1 MKKGGG
7 TYNLVVIG
15 AGTGGLVT
23 AAGAA
28 ALGARVA
35 LVERNQMGG
44 DCLNFGCVPSKAL
57 ISSARLLHRI
67 RHSERWGVAGREP
80 AFDFEQIFA
89 QMRAARAELAPLDSQ
104 ERFESLGVDVFREEA
119 TFVSPQEIAAGD
131 QKLRA
136 RHFVIAT
143 GSRAVIPGA
152 IGASRVPYF
161 TNETVF
167 DELKEKPE
175 SLAIIGGGPI
185 GCELGQMFSRLGV
198 RVTILQ
204 KGPRLLDKEDSRVS
218 ELVRAT
224 LETEGIRVL
233 TNAEIDEA
241 KPTASGVYL
250 RCSGQSISSSGL
262 LVSAGRQPNVE
273 NLNLPKAG
281 VAFTKRGV
289 TVDEHLET
297 TQPGI
302 YAVGDIVGQ
311 LQFTHVADYHA
322 RVVIR
327 NTLVPFRFLRQK
339 LDYSAVPWCTY
350 LDPEVATVG
359 LTETAARKKGIQYD
373 LIEEEMKT
381 VDRAVLERLPEGFA
395 RVIVR
400 RGSDKI
406 LGATIVGE
414 QAGELIQQFVLAI
427 KHGIGLQKIA
437 ETVYAYPTFASLV
450 LKSGEKFNKKRL
462 TPRARKITG
471 WLYRRG
477 KTLR

>member
-1 MKKGGG
+1 
-7 TYNLVVIG
+7 
-15 AGTGGLVT
+15 
-23 AAGAA
+23 
-28 ALGARVA
+28 
-35 LVERNQMGG
+35 
-44 DCLNFGCVPSKAL
+44 
-57 ISSARLLHRI
+57 
-67 RHSERWGVAGREP
+67 
-80 AFDFEQIFA
+80 
-89 QMRAARAELAPLDSQ
+89 MRAARAELAPLDSQ

-119 TFVSPQEIAAGD
+119 TFVSPREIAVGD

-143 GSRAVIPGA
+143 GSRAAIPA
-152 IGASRVPYF
+152 VIGASRVPYF

-167 DELKEKPE
+167 DELKKKPE
-175 SLAIIGGGPI
+175 SLSIIGGGPI

-198 RVTILQ
+198 KVTILQ
-204 KGPRLLDKEDSRVS
+204 KGPRLLDKEDPKVS

-224 LETEGIRVL
+224 LEAEGIRVL
-233 TNAEIDEA
+233 TGAEIDEA
-241 KPTASGVYL
+241 KPTASGVHL
-250 RCSGQSISSSGL
+250 RCSGQSISSSAL

-281 VAFTKRGV
+281 VAFTVRGV

-302 YAVGDIVGQ
+302 YAVGDILGQ

-322 RVVIR
+322 RVVTR

-339 LDYSAVPWCTY
+339 IDYSAVPWCTY

-381 VDRAVLERLPEGFA
+381 VDRAVLERLPKGFA
-395 RVIVR
+395 RVLVR
-400 RGSDKI
+400 RGGDKI

-414 QAGELIQQFVLAI
+414 HAGELIQQFVLAI

-437 ETVYAYPTFASLV
+437 ETVYTYPTFASLV

-477 KTLR
+477 RKLR